1 MNSIVNTQKHDFLLN
16 PIHGHIVQPMNIA
29 EQIDQ
34 AMKAFRPKPMSQS
47 ELARRSGV
55 PQATISRTLKGI
67 SVPETETLTKLAK
80 ALNIKFSHIGS
91 TSNVGQ
97 APDLLGLVPLISWV
111 QAGNWEN
118 VIDNLAVTEGERIE
132 TTYRAKE
139 HTYALRVKG
148 DSMESKFPD
157 GCIIIVEPDEYP
169 RSGQYVIVRQNGD
182 EATFKQYIEDGSS
195 KLLKPLNPRYP
206 IMEMRSDAVFC
217 GVVKRMEMDI

>member
-16 PIHGHIVQPMNIA
+16 PIHGRIVQPMNIA

-55 PQATISRTLKGI
+55 PQATISRTLKGL
-67 SVPETETLTKLAK
+67 SVPETETLTKL
-80 ALNIKFSHIGS
+80 GE
-91 TSNVGQ
+91 

-118 VIDNLAVTEGERIE
+118 VIDNLAVIEGERIE